1 MGDSSKLQERL
12 AKLNSMNRGGAKKK
26 SFDASDALSRS
37 QSNTH
42 RGRYYSI
49 ANTRDDLK
57 KITKRR
63 EAQRTEKQV
72 LGQQNQR
79 KYIKSRRNVLAG
91 VDDDSKDTEE
101 ADTVVVE
108 ETSPE
113 AETPLSPVSDAE
125 MKEKEVKPK
134 SKSKSPDTHM
144 TDKAPVV
151 DRNRAA
157 AKSHEPAKL
166 TQAQTAPELPSK
178 KATSS
183 QSAMGPMGPSVVT
196 QSAKNVTEVQ
206 STARKQSTGG
216 MAKLRGFLRKSKDNV
231 QQPSRLKFQ
240 LPNSKGE
247 TFELFP
253 WLKPTK
259 LLGEGAYA
267 AVCEVVDNR
276 TKKKYAVK
284 KNRDVFSNVADAR
297 RILREIKLMIH
308 FDHPHVMG
316 LVGVIPPEAHD
327 RDTYKDCYLI
337 MPRMDTTLSKVIRSK
352 QKLSARHIQYF
363 IYQIARGLE
372 YMHSGGIIHRDLK
385 PENILVNAADCK
397 VKITDFGLS
406 RGVHL
411 DADTPQK
418 LTEYVVTRWYRAPE
432 VMCCSRLYDYQID
445 TWALGCISA
454 ELYHRRPIFKGRNHI
469 EQLQLIFH
477 YMGTPN
483 DLSWITTQDA
493 QKWIGGMP
501 KKPPQDLSK
510 IMPGA
515 TEQAKAFV
523 ANLLLTNPHN
533 RPTITQAL
541 KHPWMKEFARD
552 KDYKK
557 CPEFNIS
564 FEYEARIK
572 TSFGVRHM
580 MYTELTQFHERCQQQ
595 QDAAQQAVDKQQQH

>member
-1 MGDSSKLQERL
+1 MANTMGDSSALQSRL
-12 AKLNSMNRGGAKKK
+12 ATLNNMNRGKKK
-26 SFDASDALSRS
+26 M
-37 QSNTH
+37 QSSVDDLGFLGARTKSNAH
-42 RGRYYSI
+42 RDRYYSI
-49 ANTRDDLK
+49 ANTRSDLQK
-57 KITKRR
+57 MGTLRQTKLS
-63 EAQRTEKQV
+63 EEQALKNQKQK
-72 LGQQNQR
+72 
-79 KYIKSRRNVLAG
+79 KYIKSRRDVLSG
-91 VDDDSKDTEE
+91 VDDDSKDVEE
-101 ADTVVVE
+101 ADTVVV
-108 ETSPE
+108 SDNE
-113 AETPLSPVSDAE
+113 ALSDTEKPLSPVSKKKKQKEKVEEKDSE
-125 MKEKEVKPK
+125 MKE
-134 SKSKSPDTHM
+134 S
-144 TDKAPVV
+144 
-151 DRNRAA
+151 NGA
-157 AKSHEPAKL
+157 AKSHQ
-166 TQAQTAPELPSK
+166 QAFSQKAASTADIPTK
-178 KATSS
+178 VQSS
-183 QSAMGPMGPSVVT
+183 TPGPSVVT
-196 QSAKNVTEVQ
+196 QSATKLPVNNPKRNTNK
-206 STARKQSTGG
+206 SHGG
-216 MAKLRGFLRKSKDNV
+216 IAKLRGFLSRGKPDNA
-231 QQPSRLKFQ
+231 PPPTRLKYQ

-267 AVCEVVDNR
+267 AVCEVVDQR
-276 TKKKYAVK
+276 TNKKYAVK

-316 LVGVIPPEAHD
+316 LSGVVPPEPHT
-327 RDTYKDCYLI
+327 RDSYTDCYLI

-352 QKLSARHIQYF
+352 QQLSPRHKQYF

-411 DADTPQK
+411 DVDSPQK

-454 ELYHRRPIFKGRNHI
+454 ELYNRRPIFKGRNHI

-477 YMGTPN
+477 YMGTPK
-483 DLSWITTQDA
+483 DLSWIQTPDA
-493 QKWIGGMP
+493 LKWIAGMP

-515 TEQAKAFV
+515 DEGAKQFISQ
-523 ANLLLTNPHN
+523 LLITNPN
-533 RPTITQAL
+533 ERPTITKAIA
-541 KHPWMKEFARD
+541 HPWMREFAQPR
-552 KDYKK
+552 DYKK

-564 FEYEARIK
+564 FEYEKRIK
-572 TSFGVRHM
+572 TNFGVRHM
-580 MYTELTQFHERCQQQ
+580 MYTELTQYYEKCQKRHNAVNKVNVQQ
-595 QDAAQQAVDKQQQH
+595 PKYAAK